1 MSYNTKNYKEQG
13 GEKLVLAGE
22 VIVTSSAKIVV
33 DSKATIEGLPTF
45 DDIPKQA
52 KIDEQPPSSAETV
65 EDLAQDFNNLLS
77 KLKDAGLMDSTE
89 P

>member
-1 MSYNTKNYKEQG
+1 MSYNTKNYREQG

-45 DDIPKQA
+45 DDIPKQT
-52 KIDEQPPSSAETV
+52 KIDEQSPSSAETV

>member
-52 KIDEQPPSSAETV
+52 KIDEQSLSSAETV